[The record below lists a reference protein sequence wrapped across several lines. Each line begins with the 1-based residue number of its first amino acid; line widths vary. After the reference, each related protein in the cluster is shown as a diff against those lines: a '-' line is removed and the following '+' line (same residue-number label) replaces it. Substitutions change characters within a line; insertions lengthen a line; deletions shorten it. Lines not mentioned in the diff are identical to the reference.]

1 MGSDG
6 ALDLAGLQAAR
17 ADVEPLRG
25 TIHESADALHVR
37 VPPPRGPAVRVGD
50 LLAEERLLPADVADG
65 CHGPGRVPNA
75 WSRPVY
81 AARMRWSRSTRSAS
95 PIGPTHVS
103 TSSPPAS

>member
-6 ALDLAGLQAAR
+6 ALDLAGFQAAR
-17 ADVEPLRG
+17 ADVQALRG
-25 TIHESADALHVR
+25 TVHQRADALHVR
-37 VPPPRGPAVRVGD
+37 VPAPRGPAVGVGD

-75 WSRPVY
+75 RSRPAY
-81 AARMRWSRSTRSAS
+81 PATMRSSRSTRPAW

-103 TSSPPAS
+103 T